1 MYRKIIRPILF
12 IFPPEWIHRAVARLL
27 PFFLAI
33 PGVRPLVR
41 RSFVNTHGSL
51 ERKVFGLTFQNPVG
65 VAAGFDKEAGLYNAL
80 ADFGFSHVEIG
91 TITPEGQK
99 GNPKPRLFRLPQDQA
114 LINRMGFNN
123 EGVDA
128 CIARLRKKDPKL
140 IIGGNI
146 GKNTNTPNEKAADD
160 YCVCFEKLFALVDY
174 FVINISC
181 PNIKNLEKLQDK
193 EETLKILKAIQ
204 TINKQKPSP
213 KPILLKIAPDL
224 TDNQLDEVLEI
235 VNEADL
241 QGIVATNTSPHRDDL
256 CTSQKKVD
264 SMGSGGLSGK
274 PLRHKSTK
282 TIAYLHHK
290 SGGQVPI
297 IGVGGILSPDDAME
311 KIHAGAA
318 LVQIYTGFIYAGPAI
333 AKDINQHV
341 LTHA

>member
-1 MYRKIIRPILF
+1 MYRRVIRPILF
-12 IFPPEWIHRAVARLL
+12 AFPPEWIHRAIAKLL
-27 PFFLAI
+27 PLFLSI
-33 PGVRPLVR
+33 PGVRSLVR
-41 RSFVNTHGSL
+41 KCFIVTDPRL
-51 ERKVFGLTFQNPVG
+51 ERKLFGLCFSNPVG
-65 VAAGFDKEAGLYNAL
+65 VAAGFDKEAGLYNDL

-91 TITPEGQK
+91 TITPKGQK
-99 GNPKPRLFRLPQDQA
+99 GNPKPRLFRLPKDQA

-123 EGVDA
+123 EGVEA
-128 CIARLRKKDPKL
+128 CIDRIRKNNPKL

-160 YCVCFEKLFALVDY
+160 YCVCFEKLFGLVDY

-204 TINKQKPSP
+204 GINKQKPSP

-235 VNEADL
+235 IKEADL

-256 CTSQKKVD
+256 HTSNEKVE
-264 SMGSGGLSGK
+264 SMGTGGLSGK
-274 PLRHKSTK
+274 PLKHKSTK

-290 SGGQVPI
+290 SGGQIPI
-297 IGVGGILSPDDAME
+297 IGVGGILSPVDAME
-311 KIHAGAA
+311 KIHAGAS
-318 LVQIYTGFIYAGPAI
+318 LVQVYTGFIYGGPAI
-333 AKDINQHV
+333 AKDINQH
-341 LTHA
+341 LLAHA